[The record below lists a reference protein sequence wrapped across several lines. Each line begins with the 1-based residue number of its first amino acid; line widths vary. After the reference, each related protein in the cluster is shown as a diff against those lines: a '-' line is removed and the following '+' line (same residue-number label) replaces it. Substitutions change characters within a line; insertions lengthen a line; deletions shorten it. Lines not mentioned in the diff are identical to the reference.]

1 MPDALRLEGITVR
14 YGGVTALDGVSL
26 AVTPGTTLGLIGPN
40 GAGKTTLINATTGIA
55 PLASGSISLGDRRL
69 DGQPPYRIA
78 RAGIARTYQNIRLF
92 GALDVRTNLAAG
104 AYAQP
109 GRLSD
114 DAARA
119 LLERA
124 GVAHL
129 ALDTLASALPY
140 GDQRRLEIARGLA
153 SRPAILML
161 DEPAAG
167 MNPTETAR
175 LVTTIRSL
183 AAEGIGIL
191 LIEHD
196 MTLVRAAS
204 DHVVVLNF
212 GEVLARGTPAEIA
225 RNPAVVEAYL
235 GTTEHI
241 APRRSL
247 SRAESRGSG
256 QAP

>member
-1 MPDALRLEGITVR
+1 MPDALVLDRVGVR
-14 YGGVTALDGVSL
+14 YGGVIALHDVSL
-26 AVTPGTTLGLIGPN
+26 EVVPGKTLGLIGPN

-55 PLASGSISLGDRRL
+55 TLATGTIALGARRL
-69 DGQPPYRIA
+69 DGLPPHRIA

-109 GRLSD
+109 GRLT
-114 DAARA
+114 DAAARE

-124 GVAHL
+124 GVPHL
-129 ALDTLASALPY
+129 ALDALASALPY
-140 GDQRRLEIARGLA
+140 GDQRRLEVARALA

-167 MNPTETAR
+167 MNPTETVH
-175 LVTTIRSL
+175 LVETIRTL
-183 AAEGIGIL
+183 AGSGIGIL

-196 MTLVRAAS
+196 MTLVRAAC

-225 RNPAVVEAYL
+225 RDPAVVEAYL
-235 GTTEHI
+235 GTIEEI
-241 APRRSL
+241 A
-247 SRAESRGSG
+247 
-256 QAP
+256 